1 MALARL
7 RQGRFA
13 EVEPWCASS
22 LASDLRPD
30 DRATVLATIA
40 MARRALGQPYEEPLA
55 EAVALSPHACKN
67 TGAYHASKW
76 ALECFSQ
83 SLAQEVADFGV
94 RVTLIEPP
102 ATRPT
107 GPGHQPAISSG
118 VSAAIASMTGSRPG
132 RAVMILTMAS
142 SSPALSRSNAAG
154 AAAAGP

>member
-55 EAVALSPHACKN
+55 EALSPHACKN

-76 ALECFSQ
+76 AFECFSQ

-94 RVTLIEPP
+94 RVTMIEP
-102 ATRPT
+102 ATDRLVR
-107 GPGHQPAISSG
+107 AISPRS
-118 VSAAIASMTGSRPG
+118 VPASAPP
-132 RAVMILTMAS
+132 
-142 SSPALSRSNAAG
+142 SPR
-154 AAAAGP
+154 

>member
-1 MALARL
+1 
-7 RQGRFA
+7 
-13 EVEPWCASS
+13 
-22 LASDLRPD
+22 
-30 DRATVLATIA
+30 

-55 EAVALSPHACKN
+55 EALSPHACKN

-76 ALECFSQ
+76 ALEGFSQ

-94 RVTLIEPP
+94 RVTLIEAVQ